1 MIAAPVRY
9 SVHSPDWD
17 PSVGCRLC
25 IKVSGVEQHRVIAYD
40 AEAGWVDRYETD
52 LQGHIVVDR
61 RGEKASV
68 ERISGRVTVALRPEG
83 GGSKV

>member
-1 MIAAPVRY
+1 MIDLPIRY
-9 SVHSPDWD
+9 SVHSADWD
-17 PSVGCRLC
+17 PAIGSRLC
-25 IKVSGVEQHRVIAYD
+25 IKVDGVEQHRVIAYD

-61 RGEKASV
+61 QGERASV
-68 ERISGRVTVALRPEG
+68 ERVSGRVTVALRPEG